1 MSKSVSLGDHV
12 VTPRMGFT
20 HHGIYIGDQ
29 RVMHYAGFIDGFAVK
44 GPVAIT
50 SLERFDNGFGFW
62 VQDHDRKFDRAESVE
77 RAYSRLGEDDY
88 HILFNNCEHFV
99 SWCISGVHSSA
110 QIKKLTFNAA
120 AISFATLEG
129 IGNLASKVAA
139 GWRAVQEA
147 RHLARAQS

>member
-1 MSKSVSLGDHV
+1 
-12 VTPRMGFT
+12 
-20 HHGIYIGDQ
+20 
-29 RVMHYAGFIDGFAVK
+29 
-44 GPVAIT
+44 
-50 SLERFDNGFGFW
+50 
-62 VQDHDRKFDRAESVE
+62 VQEHDRKFDRAESVE

-99 SWCISGVHSSA
+99 SWCISGVHSSE

-147 RHLARAQS
+147 RHLARVQS